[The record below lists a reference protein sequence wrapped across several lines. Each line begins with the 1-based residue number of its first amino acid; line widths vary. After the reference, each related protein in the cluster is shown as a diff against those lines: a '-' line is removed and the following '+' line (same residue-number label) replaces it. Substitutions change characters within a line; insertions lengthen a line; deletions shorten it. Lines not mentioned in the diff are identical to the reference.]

1 MTYPL
6 LEISDVSAGYMP
18 GVDVVRNISLAVSLG
33 EVVALLGRNGAG
45 KSTLI
50 RCISGLLKPRAGSIS
65 FAGSA
70 LASSEP
76 AAIVKS
82 GIATVPEGRRVFASL
97 TVQENLALGMFSRR
111 RGVAVRSDVAR
122 IFDLF
127 PKLAERRNQLAGTL
141 SGGEQQMV
149 AMGRA
154 LMAEPKM
161 LLLDEPSMGLAPM
174 MIEGVF
180 DMINRLAKDGVTI
193 LLVEQNAVAA
203 LDVADRAYVLER
215 GAIVQSGNAADI
227 ESRSDIKSHYL
238 GVE

>member
-76 AAIVKS
+76 AAIVKA